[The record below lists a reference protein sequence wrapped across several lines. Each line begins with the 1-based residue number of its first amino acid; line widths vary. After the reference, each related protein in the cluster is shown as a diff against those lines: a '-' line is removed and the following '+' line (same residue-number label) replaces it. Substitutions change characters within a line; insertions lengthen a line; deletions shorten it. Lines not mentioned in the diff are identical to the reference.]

1 MCEYVIKEYTLQIS
15 NNLSLKHMLRLL
27 YQMIEEILSRLY
39 LHM

>member
-1 MCEYVIKEYTLQIS
+1 MCEYVIKEYTLQIN